1 MKQRKKKALWLISFL
16 LFLLVL
22 TAGFFARPLLT
33 RADESEPVFLGL
45 HLLKG
50 ENLLLTDVEISIVV
64 KDRNTSTVNAS
75 YEITN
80 TGSENTSVYMAM
92 PLTGKTMTDPSYR
105 FTPYKYN
112 SVLVS
117 GDQINSM
124 VRGISVQYDMWRA
137 YSFEVP
143 IEAGETKTANV
154 SYNIENGSAQD
165 GKMFLSIHLDHIK
178 SWLTP
183 PDNVSVTVS
192 FDPKTVK
199 PYNFDSRFEPEPT
212 EISDQ
217 FILTWDFAEEIPA
230 NIRFQYSLLDE
241 IIKDTLRSQGNEKL
255 AAFVDAIESRDHGK
269 VVELG
274 KEYVQ
279 TAEEPKI
286 QSMVYLLMGDSYL
299 SLKNYTQT
307 LAIYELLG
315 ATTTDFGGL
324 DNPIQTKILLNRLT
338 CLANTKDYETL
349 YDLINFE
356 RSNTDLNY
364 FVRNALEDAYDRI
377 PVETLEALEEER
389 RPPTGLELFINRF
402 LGGEFTFFLIGIIS
416 AVLIITGLIIYFR
429 RKRRKN
435 NFFY

>member
-1 MKQRKKKALWLISFL
+1 MKQRKKRAFWLVSFL
-16 LFLLVL
+16 LFLGAL
-22 TAGFFARPLLT
+22 TAVFFAKPLLT
-33 RADESEPVFLGL
+33 RANESEPVFLGL

-50 ENLLLTDVEISIVV
+50 ENLALTNVEISVV
-64 KDRNTSTVNAS
+64 VNDRNTSTVNAS

-92 PLTGKTMTDPSYR
+92 PLTGKTMTDSTYR

-124 VRGISVQYDMWRA
+124 VQGVSVQYDMWRA

-143 IEAGETKTANV
+143 IGAGETKTASI
-154 SYNIENGSAQD
+154 SYNIENGSTED
-165 GKMFLSIHLDHIK
+165 GKMFYSIHLDHIK
-178 SWLTP
+178 SWLSQP
-183 PDNVSVTVS
+183 ENVSVTVS
-192 FDPKTVK
+192 FNPKTVK
-199 PYNFDSRFEPEPT
+199 AYNFDSSFEPEPT

-217 FILTWDFAEEIPA
+217 FILTWVFVEEIPD
-230 NIRFQYSLLDE
+230 NIRFQYSIVDE
-241 IIKDTLRSQGNEKL
+241 IIKDTLRSQGNEEL
-255 AAFVDAIESRDHGK
+255 IAFVHAVESRDHGK

-279 TAEEPKI
+279 KAEEPKI
-286 QSMVYLLMGDSYL
+286 QSMVYLLMADSYL
-299 SLKNYTQT
+299 FLKNYSQT

-315 ATTTDFGGL
+315 ATTTDYGGL
-324 DNPIQTKILLNRLT
+324 DNPIQTKVLLNRLT

-356 RSNTDLNY
+356 RVNPDLNY

-377 PVETLEALEEER
+377 PGATLEALEEDR
-389 RPPTGLELFINRF
+389 RPPTGLE
-402 LGGEFTFFLIGIIS
+402 T
-416 AVLIITGLIIYFR
+416 IYQSVSR
-429 RKRRKN
+429 RRVHVFSDRN
-435 NFFY
+435 NFSSADHYRSDHLFQEEKKKE